1 MAATAPQEACTD
13 KARRKTGHMQ
23 ELLIEHA
30 EGVATLTLNRS
41 ARRNAVTRAMWE
53 ALPERLAGLAADER
67 VGLLVLR
74 GAGLHFCA
82 GADID
87 EFAESYAT
95 EEAARRS
102 NAAIR
107 GGVEALAAFPKP
119 AIALIRGACVGGG
132 VLLALACDLRIAGA
146 EARFAITP
154 AKLGLTY
161 NLGDTARLV
170 RAVGVSRAKEL
181 LFTARTLEA
190 DEASR
195 IGLVDRV
202 AEAPDDPL
210 AETLAAMRGLSRPA
224 LRGLKRMVEAVAAG
238 AREETPALAAL
249 FDDSFAGDDFR
260 EGYAAFLQKRPPRFS
275 AP

>member
-1 MAATAPQEACTD
+1 
-13 KARRKTGHMQ
+13 MQ
-23 ELLIEHA
+23 ELLVERA
-30 EGVATLTLNRS
+30 DGVLTLTLNRP

-53 ALPERLAGLAADER
+53 ALPALLADVAADEH
-67 VGLLVLR
+67 VALLVLR
-74 GAGLHFCA
+74 GADEHFCG
-82 GADID
+82 GADIG

-95 EEAARRS
+95 EDTARRS

-107 GGVEALAAFPKP
+107 AGVEALACFPKP

-132 VLLALACDLRIAGA
+132 VSLALACDLRIAGA

-181 LFTARTLEA
+181 LFTARMLGAAEA
-190 DEASR
+190 ER

-202 AEAPDDPL
+202 SEAPEDAL
-210 AETLAAMRGLSRPA
+210 TETLAAMRALSRPA
-224 LRGLKRMVEAVAAG
+224 LRGLKRMVEAVAEG
-238 AREETPALAAL
+238 ANEETAELAAL
-249 FDDSFAGDDFR
+249 FDDSFGGADFR
-260 EGYAAFLQKRPPRFS
+260 EGYAAFLEKRTPRFS

>member
-1 MAATAPQEACTD
+1 ME
-13 KARRKTGHMQ
+13 

-30 EGVATLTLNRS
+30 EGVATLILNRP

-53 ALPERLAGLAADER
+53 TLPPLLDGLAADPR
-67 VGLLVLR
+67 VALLVLR
-74 GAGLHFCA
+74 GAGEHFCG
-82 GADID
+82 GADIG
-87 EFAESYAT
+87 EFAESYAS
-95 EEAARRS
+95 EAAAARS

-107 GGVEALAAFPKP
+107 AGVEALAAFPKP
-119 AIALIRGACVGGG
+119 ALALIRGACVGGG
-132 VLLALACDLRIAGA
+132 VSLGLACDLRIAGR

-170 RAVGVSRAKEL
+170 RAVGVSRAKDL
-181 LFTARTLEA
+181 LFTARMIDAEEA
-190 DEASR
+190 AA

-202 AEAPDDPL
+202 TSEPEAAL
-210 AETLAAMRGLSRPA
+210 AETLSAMRALSRPA

-238 AREETPALAAL
+238 ARDETPELAAL
-249 FDDSFAGDDFR
+249 FDDSFAGADFR
-260 EGYAAFLQKRPPRFS
+260 EGYAAFLEKRPPRFT